1 MSLRHC
7 QSSICVSMPR
17 LSVMFDHFIW
27 PGNFWM
33 IDLPL
38 ASEASC
44 ETTSLSLV
52 RPVHSLKYPAASAP
66 PRFSWK

>member
-1 MSLRHC
+1 MS
-7 QSSICVSMPR
+7 IPR

-52 RPVHSLKYPAASAP
+52 RPVHSLK
-66 PRFSWK
+66 